1 MDIYPVREETLVRLS
16 DAAGGDESQV
26 VTAQNFAVELWQ
38 PSSGA
43 RLERTGEFESI
54 VIVSAGNAR
63 VETADDAI
71 GSVDDA
77 IGSVDDSI
85 GSVDDA
91 VELGAGSVAIVPAGT
106 FRVVAGESAQV
117 VIVHSIPPEALR
129 RRAINSAHYTR
140 ADERIVPSQRHFR
153 RVSNPGRINRYEV
166 ANLAT
171 LPHADRTRMIQ
182 SDAISINW
190 VEYEGERDP
199 TRLSP
204 HNHSAFEQ
212 VSLGLR
218 GSFTYHLRVP
228 WMPDSTAWRADRHE
242 RIDAP
247 CIGVFPVGL
256 IHTVTGSPGSGRN
269 LLIDIFSPVRDD
281 FVEKGWVANSAE
293 YEPIG

>member
-1 MDIYPVREETLVRLS
+1 MDIYPVREETLLRLS
-16 DAAGGDESQV
+16 DADGDDESQV

-38 PSSGA
+38 PPSAA
-43 RLERTGEFESI
+43 RLERAGEFESI
-54 VIVSAGNAR
+54 VLVSAGNAR
-63 VETADDAI
+63 IETADDAI
-71 GSVDDA
+71 WRGDDA
-77 IGSVDDSI
+77 IGNVDN
-85 GSVDDA
+85 A
-91 VELGAGSVAIVPAGT
+91 VQLGAGSVAIVPAGR
-106 FRVVAGESAQV
+106 FQVVAGESAQV
-117 VIVHSIPPEALR
+117 AIVHSKPPEALR

-140 ADERIVPSQRHFR
+140 VDERIVPPRRHFR
-153 RVSNPGRINRYEV
+153 RVSNPGRVNRYEV
-166 ANLAT
+166 ADLAT

-190 VEYEGERDP
+190 VEYEGARDP

-212 VSLGLR
+212 ASLGLR
-218 GSFTYHLRVP
+218 GTFIYHLRVP

-269 LLIDIFSPVRDD
+269 LLIDVFSPVRDD

-293 YEPIG
+293 YESIG

>member
-1 MDIYPVREETLVRLS
+1 M
-16 DAAGGDESQV
+16 
-26 VTAQNFAVELWQ
+26 TAQNFAVELWQ
-38 PSSGA
+38 PSDAA
-43 RLERTGEFESI
+43 RLERAGEFESM
-54 VIVSAGNAR
+54 VLLTAGNAR
-63 VETADDAI
+63 IESVDDAVETADEAI

-77 IGSVDDSI
+77 GESVDDAGESVGDAGESVGDAIGSVDN
-85 GSVDDA
+85 A
-91 VELGAGSVAIVPAGT
+91 VEMGAGSVAIIPAGR

-117 VIVHSIPPEALR
+117 VIIHSKPPEALW

-140 ADERIVPSQRHFR
+140 ADERIVPPRRHFR
-153 RVSNPGRINRYEV
+153 RTSNPGRIHRYEV
-166 ANLAT
+166 ADLAT

-190 VEYEGERDP
+190 VEYEGARDP

-204 HNHSAFEQ
+204 HNHSVFEQ
-212 VSLGLR
+212 ASLGLR
-218 GSFTYHLRVP
+218 GTFIYHLRVP
-228 WMPDSTAWRADRHE
+228 WTPDSTAWRADRHE

-269 LLIDIFSPVRDD
+269 LLIDVFSPVRDD

>member
-1 MDIYPVREETLVRLS
+1 MSLDIYPVREETLLRLS
-16 DAAGGDESQV
+16 DAAGDEQSQV

-38 PSSGA
+38 PSSAA
-43 RLERTGEFESI
+43 RLERAGEFESI
-54 VIVSAGNAR
+54 VMLSAGNAR
-63 VETADDAI
+63 IERVDNAVGSDDGA
-71 GSVDDA
+71 
-77 IGSVDDSI
+77 I

-91 VELGAGSVAIVPAGT
+91 VELGAGFVAIVPAGR
-106 FRVVAGESAQV
+106 FQVVSGESAQV
-117 VIVHSIPPEALR
+117 AIAYSKPPKALR

-140 ADERIVPSQRHFR
+140 ADERIVPPRRNFR
-153 RVSNPGRINRYEV
+153 RTSNPGRINRYEV
-166 ANLAT
+166 ADLAT

-212 VSLGLR
+212 ASLGLR
-218 GSFTYHLRVP
+218 GTFIYHLRVP
-228 WMPDSTAWRADRHE
+228 WMPDSTAWRADRHK

-269 LLIDIFSPVRDD
+269 LLIDVFSPVRDD

>member
-1 MDIYPVREETLVRLS
+1 MDIYPVREETLLRLS
-16 DAAGGDESQV
+16 DAAGDAESQV

-38 PSSGA
+38 PSSAA
-43 RLERTGEFESI
+43 RLERAGEFESI
-54 VIVSAGNAR
+54 VMLSAGNAR
-63 VETADDAI
+63 IERVDDAA
-71 GSVDDA
+71 GSVDGA
-77 IGSVDDSI
+77 NGNVDNT
-85 GSVDDA
+85 
-91 VELGAGSVAIVPAGT
+91 VELGAGSVAIVPAGR
-106 FRVVAGESAQV
+106 FQVVVGESAQV
-117 VIVHSIPPEALR
+117 AIAHSKPPEALR
-129 RRAINSAHYTR
+129 RRAINLAHYTR
-140 ADERIVPSQRHFR
+140 ADERIVPPRRNFR
-153 RVSNPGRINRYEV
+153 RTSNPGRINRYEI
-166 ANLAT
+166 AELAT

-190 VEYEGERDP
+190 VEYKGARDP

-212 VSLGLR
+212 ASLGLR
-218 GSFTYHLRVP
+218 GSFVYHLRVP

-269 LLIDIFSPVRDD
+269 LLIDVFSPVRDD

>member
-1 MDIYPVREETLVRLS
+1 MRLD
-16 DAAGGDESQV
+16 DAAGDDESRV

-38 PSSGA
+38 PSNAA
-43 RLERTGEFESI
+43 RLERAGEFESI
-54 VIVSAGNAR
+54 VMVSAGNVR
-63 VETADDAI
+63 VESVDDADGNADGAV

-77 IGSVDDSI
+77 VGSADGAIGNVDN
-85 GSVDDA
+85 A
-91 VELGAGSVAIVPAGT
+91 VELGAGSVAIVPAGA

-117 VIVHSIPPEALR
+117 AIVHSKPPEALR
-129 RRAINSAHYTR
+129 RRAINSAHYTS
-140 ADERIVPSQRHFR
+140 ADPRIVPPGRGYR
-153 RVSNPGRINRYEV
+153 RTSNPGRIHRYEV
-166 ANLAT
+166 ADLAT
-171 LPHADRTRMIQ
+171 LPHAERTRMIQ

-190 VEYEGERDP
+190 VEYEGTRDP

-212 VSLGLR
+212 ASLGLR
-218 GSFTYHLRVP
+218 GTFVYHLRVP

-269 LLIDIFSPVRDD
+269 LLIDVFSPVRDD
-281 FVEKGWVANSAE
+281 FVEKGWVANSPE
-293 YEPIG
+293 YEPIA

>member
-1 MDIYPVREETLVRLS
+1 MDIYPVREETLLRLS
-16 DAAGGDESQV
+16 GAAGDDESQV

-38 PSSGA
+38 PSNAA
-43 RLERTGEFESI
+43 RLEREGEFESI
-54 VIVSAGNAR
+54 VVLSAGNAR
-63 VETADDAI
+63 IERVDDAVGSVDGAI
-71 GSVDDA
+71 GSVDDT
-77 IGSVDDSI
+77 
-85 GSVDDA
+85 

-106 FRVVAGESAQV
+106 FRVVVGESAQLA
-117 VIVHSIPPEALR
+117 IVHSKPPEALR

-140 ADERIVPSQRHFR
+140 ADERIVSPRRHFR

-166 ANLAT
+166 ADLAT

-190 VEYEGERDP
+190 VEYEGARDP

-212 VSLGLR
+212 ASLGLR
-218 GSFTYHLRVP
+218 GSFIYHLRVP

-269 LLIDIFSPVRDD
+269 LLIDVFSPVRDD

>member
-1 MDIYPVREETLVRLS
+1 MSLDIHPVRKETLLRLS
-16 DAAGGDESQV
+16 DAAGDDESQL

-38 PSSGA
+38 PSNAA
-43 RLERTGEFESI
+43 RLERAGELESM
-54 VIVSAGNAR
+54 VLVSAGTAR
-63 VETADDAI
+63 IETADDAI
-71 GSVDDA
+71 GGVDA
-77 IGSVDDSI
+77 PI

-91 VELGAGSVAIVPAGT
+91 VELGAGSVAIVPAGR
-106 FRVVAGESAQV
+106 FQIVVGESAQV
-117 VIVHSIPPEALR
+117 AIVHSNPPEALR
-129 RRAINSAHYTR
+129 RRAINSAQYTR
-140 ADERIVPSQRHFR
+140 ADERIVPPRRKFR
-153 RVSNPGRINRYEV
+153 RTSNPGRINRYEV
-166 ANLAT
+166 ADLAT

-190 VEYEGERDP
+190 VEYEGARDP

-212 VSLGLR
+212 ASLGLR
-218 GSFTYHLRVP
+218 GTFIYHLRVP

-256 IHTVTGSPGSGRN
+256 IHTVTGSPGSDRN